1 MKGEGTCIVDTRRN
15 KATWSLGA
23 LTENASTSISPVS
36 KRHGLEPT
44 CHSETPGRERERER
58 ERGTGWI

>member
-1 MKGEGTCIVDTRRN
+1 MDTRRN
-15 KATWSLGA
+15 RATCSLGA

-58 ERGTGWI
+58 EAPAGSDTSTNRG